1 MAVMGGDVAM
11 AMQLVRS
18 TEAAPSALA
27 SDAFFVFGLRRKGAR
42 GSTLERS
49 IRRGGETVGR
59 SHASC
64 LRWQTLWSFP
74 VQRIDMT

>member
-27 SDAFFVFGLRRKGAR
+27 SGASFVLAR

-74 VQRIDMT
+74 VQRIDVT